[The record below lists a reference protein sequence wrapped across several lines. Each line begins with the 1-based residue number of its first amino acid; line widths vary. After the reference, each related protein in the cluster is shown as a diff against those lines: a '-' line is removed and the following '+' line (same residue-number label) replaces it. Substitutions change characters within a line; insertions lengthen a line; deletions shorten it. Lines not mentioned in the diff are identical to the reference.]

1 MKLLIILFIVALYGC
16 KESEKEPNNWTIRS
30 VINGDTFYQL
40 NRVPLTLSEATEI
53 IKRSPSDRIQTIV
66 PWSDA
71 YEVWTKGTQPYLVDT
86 VYIHDTIYRTKVMHI
101 NSANSVIIGGDS
113 NSPINQN

>member
-1 MKLLIILFIVALYGC
+1 MKYLSIILLVLFCRC

-40 NRVPLTLSEATEI
+40 NRVPLTLSEATDI
-53 IKRSPSDRIQTIV
+53 IKRSPSDRTQTIV

-71 YEVWTKGTQPYLVDT
+71 YEVWTKGTQPYLVNT
-86 VYIHDTIYRTKVMHI
+86 VYIHDTLYRTKVTHI
-101 NSANSVIIGGDS
+101 NSAKSVIIGGDS